1 MQLKYWTL
9 LAAISFTPCAISG
22 AHPELENS
30 IIKAMQCQA
39 QKNNQAN
46 LDFSVENIEVT
57 DGKLIAQLAQ
67 TDKTA
72 QKKEYFILEGTVQAQ
87 KLASLKITDEV
98 EGSKSVSAAC
108 IP

>member
-9 LAAISFTPCAISG
+9 FAAISFTPYAISG
-22 AHPELENS
+22 AHPELES
-30 IIKAMQCQA
+30 GIIKAMQCHA
-39 QKNNQAN
+39 QKKN
-46 LDFSVENIEVT
+46 LPNLEFSVANSEVT

-67 TDKTA
+67 TDKTS

>member
-9 LAAISFTPCAISG
+9 FAAISFTPYAISG
-22 AHPELENS
+22 AHPELES
-30 IIKAMQCQA
+30 GIIKAMQCHA
-39 QKNNQAN
+39 QKNNLPN

-67 TDKTA
+67 TDKIS